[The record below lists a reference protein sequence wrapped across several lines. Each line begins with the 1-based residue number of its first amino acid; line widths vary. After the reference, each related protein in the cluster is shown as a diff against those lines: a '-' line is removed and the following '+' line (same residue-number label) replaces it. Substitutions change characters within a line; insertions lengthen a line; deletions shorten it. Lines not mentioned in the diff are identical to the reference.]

1 MSEQPPEDG
10 DEEKGRS
17 RANVAALIAI
27 VVLALLAYWA
37 FTEVDKQRR
46 LQNCL
51 AEGRRNCLEIVS
63 PTNK

>member
-1 MSEQPPEDG
+1 MSDRPPDDSG
-10 DEEKGRS
+10 DEGGGR
-17 RANVAALIAI
+17 RGNIAALIAV

-37 FTEVDKQRR
+37 FTAIDRQRR

-51 AEGRRNCLEIVS
+51 DEGRHNCLEIVN